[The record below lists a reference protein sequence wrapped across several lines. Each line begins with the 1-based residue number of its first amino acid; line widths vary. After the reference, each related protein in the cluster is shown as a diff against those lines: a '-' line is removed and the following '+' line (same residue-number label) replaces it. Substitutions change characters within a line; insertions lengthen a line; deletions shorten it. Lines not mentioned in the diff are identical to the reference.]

1 MSGKITPQLFGLL
14 GGAVDEGVDRLASHG
29 PQTRFVASFQPARNL
44 SGRPSFR
51 KAIVDEGLQRLIFF
65 EDGFTPPAQLIG
77 SGGVK
82 RRIAPARQG
91 VASQFPRYGGFGS
104 LKRPGGGAGGVASYP
119 HHGDFVSFL
128 TKQNRL
134 AWQPPLRS

>member
-82 RRIAPARQG
+82 RRIAPALQS
-91 VASQFPRYGGFGS
+91 VASQFPRHGGVGS
-104 LKRPGGGAGGVASYP
+104 LNGPCGGGGGGASPARG
-119 HHGDFVSFL
+119 
-128 TKQNRL
+128 
-134 AWQPPLRS
+134 